1 MCKTPKAP
9 KVEIPDPVILR
20 NPFLDADRSK
30 NSLISSLRTGR
41 TALRIPLGSGINPL
55 FSARNAGG
63 SASGTAGAR
72 GNARPGLGGTS
83 GFRAGS
89 SGSPT
94 GGAGGGGGRSVPNRH
109 LR

>member
-41 TALRIPLGSGINPL
+41 SALRIPLGSGTNL
-55 FSARNAGG
+55 FSDRGTG
-63 SASGTAGAR
+63 SQPGGTAGAR
-72 GNARPGLGGTS
+72 GNSTGRAGRGGTNRSGSGGVNSTYIPRRPGTHI
-83 GFRAGS
+83 
-89 SGSPT
+89 P
-94 GGAGGGGGRSVPNRH
+94 
-109 LR
+109 